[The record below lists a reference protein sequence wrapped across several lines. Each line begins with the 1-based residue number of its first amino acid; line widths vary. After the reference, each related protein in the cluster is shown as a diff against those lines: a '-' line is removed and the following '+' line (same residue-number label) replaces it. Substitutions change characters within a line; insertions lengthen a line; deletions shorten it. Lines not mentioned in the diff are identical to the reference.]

1 MTEKDQVFKI
11 GITQGDINGIGYETI
26 LKTLIMP
33 RMSEICTPIVYGS
46 SKVASYHRKLLKVGD
61 FSFNMVKT
69 AEQALPKKA
78 NMINIVDSEI
88 KVDVGQSTEVAGEM
102 SLLSLEMAMNDLLK
116 NNIQAIVTAPI
127 NKKNIQSDTFKFH
140 GHSEYLAQKAG
151 VSDYLMFMICPAVRI
166 GVVTDHIPIRKVSE
180 SLTPEKILNKIRLMQ
195 KSLVIDFNIRRPK
208 IAVLGLNPHA
218 SDEGVIGTEDGDV
231 LFPAIRQAFD
241 EDILAFGPYP
251 ADGFFASGQF
261 RKFDGVLAMYHDQGL
276 IPFKLLSQDEGVN
289 YTAGLPFVRT
299 SPAHGTAYDIAGKDL
314 ASAESFRS
322 ALYLAI
328 DILKN
333 RNQFREL
340 ISKNNNPK

>member
-151 VSDYLMFMICPAVRI
+151 ISDYLMFMICPAVRI

>member
-33 RMSEICTPIVYGS
+33 RISEICTPIVYGS

-88 KVDVGQSTEVAGEM
+88 KVDIGQSTEVAGEM

-151 VSDYLMFMICPAVRI
+151 ISDYLMFMICPAVRI